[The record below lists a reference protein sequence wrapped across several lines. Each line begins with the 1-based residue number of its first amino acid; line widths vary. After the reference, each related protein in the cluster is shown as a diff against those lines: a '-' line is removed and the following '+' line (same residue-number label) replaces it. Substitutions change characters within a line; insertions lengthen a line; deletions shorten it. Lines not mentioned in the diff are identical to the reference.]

1 MTDCESARERLL
13 AFHDG
18 ELPVEARR
26 AVEAHLL
33 ACALCAQ
40 EAALIEEALQRVQAL
55 AVPEPSAGF
64 WDTFDAEVRQR
75 IAEERPPRLP
85 WWAKVGERFPSLAP
99 LRPLPVLAAAM
110 TLGLLLAIGLLRTQ
124 RAPTD
129 LPPLEALA
137 VGEDLAIGQNL
148 ELLESLD
155 LLEEIDVLERL
166 DVLRQLEGTGR
177 PRVS

>member
-13 AFHDG
+13 AYHDG

-33 ACALCAQ
+33 ACARCAQ
-40 EAALIEEALQRVQAL
+40 EAALIDEALQRVQAL
-55 AVPEPSAGF
+55 PVPEPSAGF

-75 IAEERPPRLP
+75 VAEERPPRLP
-85 WWAKVGERFPSLAP
+85 WWVKVAERFRGLAP
-99 LRPLPVLAAAM
+99 LRPVPVLAAAM
-110 TLGLLLAIGLLRTQ
+110 ALGLLLAVGLLRTH
-124 RAPTD
+124 RAPHD

-166 DVLRQLEGTGR
+166 DVLRQFDPTGR